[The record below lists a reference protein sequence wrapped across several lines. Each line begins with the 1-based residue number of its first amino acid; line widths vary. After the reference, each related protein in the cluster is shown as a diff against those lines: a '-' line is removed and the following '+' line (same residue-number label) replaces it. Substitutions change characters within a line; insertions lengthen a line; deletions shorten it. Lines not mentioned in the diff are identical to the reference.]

1 MALTDKKYSAVHNK
15 TGSDKD
21 KLKANYDDGHINTF
35 ADLADDGTNPEFGAL
50 IYQIQEMQEEL
61 DYLRT
66 EISANKD
73 KTGITTSQ
81 ANAITANTA
90 KVTFPGLGTTNKT
103 ALAGDTT
110 TISTAQANAIT
121 ANTAKTTFPGLG
133 TSSTTA
139 LAGDTKLVGIGA
151 KTTLSFGDMVATTV
165 KGKTTYTIA
174 LSVTTDFGG
183 KTGSVTKS
191 ITLTLT

>member
-15 TGSDKD
+15 TGGDKD

-35 ADLADDGTNPEFGAL
+35 ADLADNGTNPEFGAL

-66 EISANKD
+66 EISNNKD
-73 KTGITTSQ
+73 K
-81 ANAITANTA
+81 
-90 KVTFPGLGTTNKT
+90 V
-103 ALAGDTT
+103 
-110 TISTAQANAIT
+110 
-121 ANTAKTTFPGLG
+121 TFPGLG

-139 LAGDTKLVGIGA
+139 LAGDTKLVSIGP
-151 KTTLSFGDMVATTV
+151 KTTLSFADMVATTV

>member
-1 MALTDKKYSAVHNK
+1 MALTDKKYEKFYK
-15 TGSDKD
+15 TTGTGNDKIPTD
-21 KLKANYDDGHINTF
+21 KLSF
-35 ADLADDGTNPEFGAL
+35 AEEVWDLDRAIGMRDHLDNPELAPLVFQL
-50 IYQIQEMQEEL
+50 QQMQDEL

-66 EISANKD
+66 EISANKS
-73 KTGITTSQ
+73 K
-81 ANAITANTA
+81 A
-90 KVTFPGLGTTNKT
+90 TFPGLGKTNST

-121 ANTAKTTFPGLG
+121 ANTAKTTFPGFG
-133 TSSTTA
+133 TSNSTA
-139 LAGDTKLVGIGA
+139 LVGDTKLVGIGP
-151 KTTLSFGDMVATTV
+151 KTTLSFGDMVATTS

-191 ITLTLT
+191 TTLTLI